1 MQGFDNKFKDFPDY
15 ILGITN
21 EIWEQ
26 RGIETLNHYYSDNII
41 VRSPE
46 GIVIGNKKVI
56 NATKNTLKEFP
67 DRELLGEDV
76 IWSGNPND
84 GMLSS
89 HRILST
95 ATHNGTGV
103 FGDATGKKLVY
114 RVIADCHAINNQIND
129 EWLVRDQG
137 AIVRQLGWK
146 PEEYAKD
153 LIKKEKQNNNQI
165 IPFSDKIDIEGPYI
179 GMGNDNQ
186 WGLEY
191 EKILNMIMCSEYAEI
206 EKHYDRAVQT
216 EYPGGVTGHSYVS
229 VKTFW
234 GNLRKAF
241 SDSVFRIEHRI
252 GRVDEYLSPRAAIR
266 WSLKGRH
273 NGKGIFGEPTNNEVY
288 IMGISHVEF
297 GPSGIRREF
306 CLYDEVAIWK
316 QILAD

>member
-1 MQGFDNKFKDFPDY
+1 M
-15 ILGITN
+15 
-21 EIWEQ
+21 
-26 RGIETLNHYYSDNII
+26 
-41 VRSPE
+41 RSPE

-95 ATHNGTGV
+95 ATHNGIGV

-165 IPFSDKIDIEGPYI
+165 IPFSDKIDIEGPYK
-179 GMGNDNQ
+179 GTGNDNQ
-186 WGLEY
+186 WGLDY
-191 EKILNMIMCSEYAEI
+191 EKILNMIMCKEYAEI
-206 EKHYDRAVQT
+206 E
-216 EYPGGVTGHSYVS
+216 
-229 VKTFW
+229 
-234 GNLRKAF
+234 NIM
-241 SDSVFRIEHRI
+241 IEQCK
-252 GRVDEYLSPRAAIR
+252 L
-266 WSLKGRH
+266 
-273 NGKGIFGEPTNNEVY
+273 N
-288 IMGISHVEF
+288 
-297 GPSGIRREF
+297 
-306 CLYDEVAIWK
+306 
-316 QILAD
+316 ILVV

>member
-26 RGIETLNHYYSDNII
+26 RGIETLNHYYSDDII

-95 ATHNGTGV
+95 ATHNGIGV

-137 AIVRQLGWK
+137 AIVRQLGLK
-146 PEEYAKD
+146 PKEYAKD
-153 LIKKEKQNNNQI
+153 LIKKEKQNDNQI

-191 EKILNMIMCSEYAEI
+191 EKILNMIMCSEYSEI
-206 EKHYDRAVQT
+206 E
-216 EYPGGVTGHSYVS
+216 
-229 VKTFW
+229 
-234 GNLRKAF
+234 
-241 SDSVFRIEHRI
+241 
-252 GRVDEYLSPRAAIR
+252 
-266 WSLKGRH
+266 
-273 NGKGIFGEPTNNEVY
+273 
-288 IMGISHVEF
+288 
-297 GPSGIRREF
+297 
-306 CLYDEVAIWK
+306 
-316 QILAD
+316 

>member
-1 MQGFDNKFKDFPDY
+1 MQGFDNKFKDFPAY

-26 RGIETLNHYYSDNII
+26 RGIETLNHYYSDDII

-191 EKILNMIMCSEYAEI
+191 EKVLNMIMCSEYAEI

-234 GNLRKAF
+234 GNLKKAF

-273 NGKGIFGEPTNNEVY
+273 NGKGIFGEPTNNKVY

-297 GPSGIRREF
+297 GPRGTVS
-306 CLYDEVAIWK
+306 YTH
-316 QILAD
+316 

>member
-26 RGIETLNHYYSDNII
+26 RGIETLNHYYSDDII
-41 VRSPE
+41 GRSTE

-137 AIVRQLGWK
+137 SIVRQLGWK

-153 LIKKEKQNNNQI
+153 LIKKEKKKI
-165 IPFSDKIDIEGPYI
+165 IK
-179 GMGNDNQ
+179 
-186 WGLEY
+186 
-191 EKILNMIMCSEYAEI
+191 
-206 EKHYDRAVQT
+206 
-216 EYPGGVTGHSYVS
+216 
-229 VKTFW
+229 
-234 GNLRKAF
+234 
-241 SDSVFRIEHRI
+241 
-252 GRVDEYLSPRAAIR
+252 
-266 WSLKGRH
+266 
-273 NGKGIFGEPTNNEVY
+273 
-288 IMGISHVEF
+288 
-297 GPSGIRREF
+297 
-306 CLYDEVAIWK
+306 
-316 QILAD
+316 

>member
-1 MQGFDNKFKDFPDY
+1 MQVFDNKFKDFPDY

-21 EIWEQ
+21 EIWEK
-26 RGIETLNHYYSDNII
+26 RGIETLNNYYSDDII

-76 IWSGNPND
+76 IWSGNLND

-95 ATHNGTGV
+95 ATHNGIGV

-234 GNLRKAF
+234 GNLKKAF
-241 SDSVFRIEHRI
+241 SDSVFSIEHRI

-288 IMGISHVEF
+288 KWGFLM
-297 GPSGIRREF
+297 
-306 CLYDEVAIWK
+306 
-316 QILAD
+316 

>member
-1 MQGFDNKFKDFPDY
+1 
-15 ILGITN
+15 
-21 EIWEQ
+21 
-26 RGIETLNHYYSDNII
+26 
-41 VRSPE
+41 
-46 GIVIGNKKVI
+46 
-56 NATKNTLKEFP
+56 
-67 DRELLGEDV
+67 
-76 IWSGNPND
+76 
-84 GMLSS
+84 MLSS

-95 ATHNGTGV
+95 ATHNGIGV

-137 AIVRQLGWK
+137 AIVRQLGLK

-234 GNLRKAF
+234 GNLKKAF

-297 GPSGIRREF
+297 GPRGIRREF